1 MSEYR
6 IGYVYIQKIY
16 AGMIKETDE
25 GYIFSYD
32 KSYLARNDALPV
44 SLNMH

>member
-32 KSYLARNDALPV
+32 NHIWREMMRYRLV
-44 SLNMH
+44 